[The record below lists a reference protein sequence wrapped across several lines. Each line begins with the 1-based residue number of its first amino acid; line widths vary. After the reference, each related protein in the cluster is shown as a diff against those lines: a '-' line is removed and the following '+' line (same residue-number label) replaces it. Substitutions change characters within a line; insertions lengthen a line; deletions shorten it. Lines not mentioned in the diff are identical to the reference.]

1 MRKPQMPTNEAARL
15 DALHGLG
22 IMYTAAEERY
32 DRITRLTS
40 KVLGTPI
47 ALVTLVDER
56 VQWFKS
62 SHGLALTE
70 TPRDVSFCGHAILQD
85 EAFVVE
91 DATKDERFA
100 DNPLVT
106 GEPEIRFYAGY
117 PLRTQE
123 GLAVGA
129 LCIIDRAPRQ
139 LGSAERETLR
149 DLASIVES
157 ELQREQMGAWQR
169 TWLAERDALV
179 AKASVDD
186 LTRAWNRGTIM
197 DLFNAEISRAA
208 RGTPLSVAMIDIDW
222 FKVVNDT
229 YGHPTGDRVLVT
241 TTARIRSAV
250 RDFDLVGR
258 YGGEE
263 FLLVLGNCGEADAN
277 AICRRV
283 CTKVAEAP
291 ILALDGTQL
300 SVTVSIGVATYSPEC
315 ATADELIGVA
325 DAALYRAKRSGRNRV
340 ESGPTTVA

>member
-1 MRKPQMPTNEAARL
+1 MRKPSTPTNEAARL

-32 DRITRLTS
+32 DRITRLAS
-40 KVLGTPI
+40 KVLDAPI

-62 SHGLALTE
+62 SQGLAMSQ
-70 TPRDVSFCGHAILQD
+70 TPREVSFCGHVILHD
-85 EAFVVE
+85 ETFVVE
-91 DATKDERFA
+91 DAAKDERFA

-106 GEPEIRFYAGY
+106 GAPDIRFYAGH
-117 PLRTQE
+117 PLRTAD
-123 GLAVGA
+123 GMAVGT
-129 LCIIDRAPRQ
+129 LCIIDQSPRE
-139 LGSAERETLR
+139 LGPVERETLR
-149 DLASIVES
+149 DLALLVEG

-169 TWLAERDALV
+169 KWLAERDVLV

-197 DLFNAEISRAA
+197 DLFKAEISRAA
-208 RGTPLSVAMIDIDW
+208 RGAPLSIAMIDIDW

-229 YGHPTGDRVLVT
+229 YGHPTGDRVLVET
-241 TTARIRSAV
+241 TSRIRGAV

-263 FLLVLGNCGEADAN
+263 FLLVLGNCNETEAN

-283 CTKVAEAP
+283 CAKVADSP
-291 ILALDGTQL
+291 IRALDGTEL
-300 SVTVSIGVATYSPEC
+300 TVTVSIGVATYSPDN
-315 ATADELIGVA
+315 ATADALIAVA
-325 DAALYRAKRSGRNRV
+325 DAALYRAKRGGRNRV
-340 ESGPTTVA
+340 EA